1 MKPDTTFKQE
11 EQKASIDW
19 SEVHRRVENVRKSLE
34 RDWAPPPEK
43 KREILRTR
51 AKALAKEENER
62 DVREEHIEIVEFH
75 LASETYG
82 IESSFVQEVYP
93 LKELTPL
100 PGTPPFVLGII
111 NVRGRIVSILD
122 VKKFFDLPE
131 KGLTELNKVL
141 VLYGR
146 TMEFG
151 VLADELVGVRKIP
164 LSELQAS
171 LPTLTGIREKYL
183 KGVTKERV
191 VILDAEKLLADKKI
205 IVNDSAPG

>member
-1 MKPDTTFKQE
+1 MKPDTTLKQE

-19 SEVHRRVENVRKSLE
+19 SEVHRRVDNVRKSLE

-51 AKALAKEENER
+51 AKALAKEENHK
-62 DVREEHIEIVEFH
+62 DVGGEYIEIVEFI

-82 IESSFVQEVYP
+82 IESSYVREVYP
-93 LKELTPL
+93 LRELTPL

-122 VKKFFDLPE
+122 IKKFFDLPD
-131 KGLTELNKVL
+131 KGLTDLNKVL
-141 VLYGR
+141 ILHGH

-151 VLADELVGVRKIP
+151 LLADALVGVRKIAT
-164 LSELQAS
+164 SELQAS
-171 LPTLTGIREKYL
+171 LPTLTGIREEYL
-183 KGVTKERV
+183 KGVTNERLV
-191 VILDAEKLLADKKI
+191 VLDAEKLLADKKI
-205 IVNDSAPG
+205 IVHDNIQG